1 MSRAAVD
8 AVLRAA
14 SKGSRLTIVEIGHG
28 EFARALLRSLAA
40 DEAAQG
46 CIEEIVV
53 CSSSCDVEA
62 LADGLPPVPTSA
74 WKSPC
79 RKVCPCACT
88 PRTGSRES
96 GSGLLLLTLV
106 CVPAVLCQPTQ
117 LAALRRALLK
127 GKRVPAIVCVDRP
140 PPALALRCIQL
151 HLSLPTSLLVLAP
164 ESPAVGG
171 ASAKAVCCR
180 VKKKKPAT
188 GFGRLALQHARPAPD
203 QAAPA
208 LDCLSNRAPALPIG
222 RPVLCQAMLRGPDGQ
237 WSPRSPLHLPYNSP
251 CISATSSGVLCG
263 RRALELRAAAQ
274 EGAGAARRMVRLLP
288 ARRRLRRRGGAT
300 RWAE

>member
-62 LADGLPPVPTSA
+62 LADGLPPVPMSA

-171 ASAKAVCCR
+171 AS
-180 VKKKKPAT
+180 
-188 GFGRLALQHARPAPD
+188 
-203 QAAPA
+203 
-208 LDCLSNRAPALPIG
+208 
-222 RPVLCQAMLRGPDGQ
+222 
-237 WSPRSPLHLPYNSP
+237 PR
-251 CISATSSGVLCG
+251 ISANARSIRG
-263 RRALELRAAAQ
+263 RS
-274 EGAGAARRMVRLLP
+274 
-288 ARRRLRRRGGAT
+288 
-300 RWAE
+300 

>member
-28 EFARALLRSLAA
+28 EFARALLRSLTA

-62 LADGLPPVPTSA
+62 LADGLPPVPMSA

-171 ASAKAVCCR
+171 AAAKAVCCR
-180 VKKKKPAT
+180 VAKKRKKA
-188 GFGRLALQHARPAPD
+188 GHRLRPTRPPARPASARSSCSRARPPFEPRACSAD
-203 QAAPA
+203 
-208 LDCLSNRAPALPIG
+208 RAPCALPGDAAWAG
-222 RPVLCQAMLRGPDGQ
+222 RAVEP
-237 WSPRSPLHLPYNSP
+237 
-251 CISATSSGVLCG
+251 
-263 RRALELRAAAQ
+263 
-274 EGAGAARRMVRLLP
+274 
-288 ARRRLRRRGGAT
+288 
-300 RWAE
+300 

>member
-1 MSRAAVD
+1 MSRRAAVD

-28 EFARALLRSLAA
+28 EFARALLRSLTA
-40 DEAAQG
+40 DEAAQR

-62 LADGLPPVPTSA
+62 LADGLPPVPVSA

-79 RKVCPCACT
+79 RKVCPCT
-88 PRTGSRES
+88 RNPRTGSRES
-96 GSGLLLLTLV
+96 GSGLLLTLV

-171 ASAKAVCCR
+171 ALAKAVRQSVSQSCPPSYQRSTWSTCI
-180 VKKKKPAT
+180 
-188 GFGRLALQHARPAPD
+188 HAR
-203 QAAPA
+203 
-208 LDCLSNRAPALPIG
+208 S
-222 RPVLCQAMLRGPDGQ
+222 
-237 WSPRSPLHLPYNSP
+237 
-251 CISATSSGVLCG
+251 
-263 RRALELRAAAQ
+263 
-274 EGAGAARRMVRLLP
+274 
-288 ARRRLRRRGGAT
+288 
-300 RWAE
+300 

>member
-1 MSRAAVD
+1 MSRVAVD

-180 VKKKKPAT
+180 V
-188 GFGRLALQHARPAPD
+188 
-203 QAAPA
+203 
-208 LDCLSNRAPALPIG
+208 
-222 RPVLCQAMLRGPDGQ
+222 
-237 WSPRSPLHLPYNSP
+237 
-251 CISATSSGVLCG
+251 
-263 RRALELRAAAQ
+263 
-274 EGAGAARRMVRLLP
+274 
-288 ARRRLRRRGGAT
+288 
-300 RWAE
+300 